1 MKPQQPKTYGISK
14 SSANWKVHSNTS
26 LHQEIR
32 KISNKKPNSTPK
44 VTRRGNEE
52 PQG

>member
-1 MKPQQPKTYGISK
+1 MKMKPQQPKTYGISK

-32 KISNKKPNSTPK
+32 EKIK
-44 VTRRGNEE
+44 
-52 PQG
+52 